1 MLKKGNIFKIF
12 ESDPKRYQMFSDAGN
27 NLCEKLS
34 KGICER
40 IIAGELTIEVVVSEI
55 KKGMEKI
62 AEMHPEVNDSEP
74 RAQFRYEIQE
84 AFREVGVQ
92 VKDFWI

>member
-1 MLKKGNIFKIF
+1 
-12 ESDPKRYQMFSDAGN
+12 MFSDAGN

-40 IIAGELTIEVVVSEI
+40 IIAGKLTIEVAVSEI
-55 KKGMEKI
+55 NKGIDEI
-62 AEMHPEVNDSEP
+62 AEMYPEVNDSEP
-74 RAQFRYEIQE
+74 RGQFRYEIQE
-84 AFREVGVQ
+84 AYREIGVQ